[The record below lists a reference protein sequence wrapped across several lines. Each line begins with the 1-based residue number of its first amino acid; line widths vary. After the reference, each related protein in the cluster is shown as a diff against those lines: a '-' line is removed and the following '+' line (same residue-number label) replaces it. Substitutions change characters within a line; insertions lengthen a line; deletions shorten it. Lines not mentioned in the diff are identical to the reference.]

1 MRNLFCGPGL
11 KKKKK
16 KAVQV
21 GVVSKSCLSL

>member
-11 KKKKK
+11 KKKK